1 MVKDYYAELPIS
13 LKVNG
18 KYHDIGFF
26 AADVANLSRIVTLNN
41 IALAPANKDSE
52 MLVLDATARTF
63 RYLDPQEL
71 KEQQDA
77 KTKAKK

>member
-1 MVKDYYAELPIS
+1 
-13 LKVNG
+13 
-18 KYHDIGFF
+18 
-26 AADVANLSRIVTLNN
+26 
-41 IALAPANKDSE
+41 

-77 KTKAKK
+77 KTKVNK